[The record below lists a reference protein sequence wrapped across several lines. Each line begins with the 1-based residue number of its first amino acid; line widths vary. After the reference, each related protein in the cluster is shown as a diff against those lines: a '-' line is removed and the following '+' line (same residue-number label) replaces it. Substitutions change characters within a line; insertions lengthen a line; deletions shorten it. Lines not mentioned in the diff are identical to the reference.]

1 MGKMA
6 SKVVGLGFAALAGLM
21 IFGCSSSS
29 SSAASGD
36 GGSTSGGGGNYCPKI
51 AQADIQALLSAPITS
66 VSESDLTATLLE
78 CDSGGLQ
85 MQLQT
90 DDDDKTLY
98 MTAYNDGG
106 GDTHP
111 LNGVGDEAYW
121 WAVNSGTGVAQSV
134 PSIYAHKGN
143 ATCAISTDNVPSEYT
158 MPSTSTPAPFGIQE
172 SDAAA
177 WAAKAGKVCTD
188 YFAAAGI

>member
-6 SKVVGLGFAALAGLM
+6 SKTFGFGFAALATSL
-21 IFGCSSSS
+21 IFFGCSSSS
-29 SSAASGD
+29 SNNSTSTGD
-36 GGSTSGGGGNYCPKI
+36 GTGGSYCPKI
-51 AQADIQALLSAPITS
+51 PQADIQALLSAPITT
-66 VSESDLTATLLE
+66 VSETDLSSDLLE
-78 CDSGGLQ
+78 CDSSGLQ

-90 DDDDKTLY
+90 DDTDKSLY
-98 MTAYNDGG
+98 TTAYGDGG
-106 GDTHP
+106 GDTHA

-121 WAVNSGTGVAQSV
+121 WAPNSGTGVAQGV
-134 PSIYAHKGN
+134 PSIYAHKGT
-143 ATCAISTDNVPSEYT
+143 ATCAISTDNDPSEYT
-158 MPSTSTPAPFGIQE
+158 MPSTTTPAPFGIQE